1 MPKVFDRMVKVDI
14 WIGIGTLLS
23 YGLAARTDLYTEM
36 SRTNPPQLL
45 TPTNSRPALS
55 QIQLVATDM
64 DGTLTEKGAFTA
76 ELLASF
82 DRLRSHKVNIL
93 IVTGRSAGWVSG
105 LVNYLP
111 VVGAIAE
118 NGGLYIDRANLE
130 PVILPDIPRLTHHR
144 DRLSSFFNR
153 LKDRYPELIPSVDN
167 PYRITDWTFDIAN
180 LDASDLAWMQE
191 TCEAQAIGF
200 TYSTVQC
207 HIKIPRQSKA
217 AGLTKVLQQRFP
229 HLTAEQIVTVG
240 DSPNDESLFEEQFPH
255 SVGVANIARYL
266 PTLSESPTYLTAND
280 EAKGFIELVD
290 YLVASKR

>member
-1 MPKVFDRMVKVDI
+1 
-14 WIGIGTLLS
+14 
-23 YGLAARTDLYTEM
+23 M
-36 SRTNPPQLL
+36 SRTNSPQLL
-45 TPTNSRPALS
+45 ASTSSRSALD

-64 DGTLTEKGAFTA
+64 DGTLTTKGGFTA
-76 ELLASF
+76 ELLESF
-82 DRLRSHKVNIL
+82 DRLRSHKIDVL

-118 NGGLYIDRANLE
+118 NGGLYIDKANLE
-130 PVILPDIPRLTHHR
+130 PMILPDIPRITHHR

-153 LKDRYPELIPSVDN
+153 LKDRYPNLVPSVDN
-167 PYRITDWTFDIAN
+167 PYRITDWTFDITD

-191 TCEAQAIGF
+191 TCEAQSMGF

-207 HIKIPRQSKA
+207 HLKILRQSKA

-240 DSPNDESLFEEQFPH
+240 DSPNDESLFNEQFPH

-266 PTLSESPTYLTAND
+266 PTLVESPAYLTAAE
-280 EAKGFIELVD
+280 EAEGFIELVD
-290 YLVASKR
+290 YLVASKG